1 MGEFRMNKDV
11 RAVVLGLFVI
21 VVVAIGFSIWRRP
34 AHEFKRIRGFKV
46 EVRTTEGEET
56 RKFDFNVPVSLL
68 AQLSRLTR
76 IDDALD
82 GDIRAAWDREEIT
95 PRAILDA
102 ADESQPDQPGVIET
116 DDAKI
121 QVRSDGDAIL
131 IDVQDDWD
139 HDVHVRVPRSLVEV
153 FAADEPITTRDIL
166 RRLDELDPGDVVTI
180 RDKHDEITITA
191 QPRKGR
197 VRVSWLE
204 GFRDFPVRSFG

>member
-1 MGEFRMNKDV
+1 MNKDV

-21 VVVAIGFSIWRRP
+21 VIVALGFAVWRRP

-46 EVRTTEGEET
+46 EVRTTEGDET

-68 AQLSRLTR
+68 AQLSRLAR

-95 PRAILDA
+95 PRAIIEA
-102 ADESQPDQPGVIET
+102 ADASQPDQPGVIQT

-121 QVRSDGDAIL
+121 EVRSNGESIL
-131 IDVQDDWD
+131 IDIRDDWD
-139 HDVHVRVPRSLVEV
+139 RDVHVRVPRSLVEV
-153 FAADEPITTRDIL
+153 FADDEPITTRDIL

-180 RDKHDEITITA
+180 RDKNDEITITA

-197 VRVSWLE
+197 IKVS
-204 GFRDFPVRSFG
+204 